1 MSIYISLYVSIFSL
15 IWYSINNFKPMT
27 AFCVVQNEL
36 GRSQTLPRE
45 LQRFMKYNMQNFQEN
60 QYKSFPAPSYS
71 KNPLLR

>member
-1 MSIYISLYVSIFSL
+1 
-15 IWYSINNFKPMT
+15 MT